1 MPSRFSS
8 GFRSANPLVQRLS
21 SLVALSGL
29 ERDFLNGLKQRAR
42 VYSVGAEIGTTGGPL
57 AHAMVLVSGWA
68 VRQRLLPNGRCQILS
83 VLLPGDVVGDGLSER
98 PIDRESIIAI
108 GEVQLVSAA
117 PILNAIARD
126 SGSFSGLAQGLLAA
140 RHEEEGRLLAS
151 LVRIGCQPA
160 LERTVDFL
168 VELYQRCR
176 SIGFVHDRSFPM
188 PLTQEMLGNAL
199 GISAVHV
206 NRVVAQIKRDGVIEI
221 AGGVARILDLAALS
235 RLSGI
240 SLAAPNGVFRH
251 AKDQERGPVAAFQR
265 GHSAAA

>member
-1 MPSRFSS
+1 
-8 GFRSANPLVQRLS
+8 
-21 SLVALSGL
+21 
-29 ERDFLNGLKQRAR
+29 
-42 VYSVGAEIGTTGGPL
+42 
-57 AHAMVLVSGWA
+57 
-68 VRQRLLPNGRCQILS
+68 
-83 VLLPGDVVGDGLSER
+83 
-98 PIDRESIIAI
+98 
-108 GEVQLVSAA
+108 
-117 PILNAIARD
+117 
-126 SGSFSGLAQGLLAA
+126 
-140 RHEEEGRLLAS
+140 
-151 LVRIGCQPA
+151 
-160 LERTVDFL
+160 
-168 VELYQRCR
+168 
-176 SIGFVHDRSFPM
+176 M